1 MFGLSQERSVPDDYR
16 AFATLP
22 VTRYSVGPAGESM
35 AVHVAGQL
43 GGGRTPLLC
52 IPGYQRNMADF
63 DEFAQHFRCRIG
75 EDWPV
80 VLVDLKG
87 RGRSSDRADKSLYVS
102 TIDAADLVQIIAA
115 LALEGVILVG
125 QGYGGQVGMALA
137 SDKPNLV
144 AGAVLIDA
152 GPVSDPRGLVRLR
165 NNLKDLEGPRSEAGF
180 RTMLRRMLATDYP
193 AVPESMLDA
202 LAARTHFLDKR
213 GRVRGL
219 FDPHLT
225 KMLESFEYDD
235 VLVPQWPMY
244 DALRTAPLMLMRTQ
258 LTEQLRR
265 ETFEEMMRRRR
276 DAEGYIIEGQGSP
289 ALLNTQ
295 EDVEPIAEF
304 VRKLARRKAPR
315 AA

>member
-1 MFGLSQERSVPDDYR
+1 MFGFPHTRSVPDDYR
-16 AFATLP
+16 AFAHLP
-22 VTRYSVGPAGESM
+22 VTRYSVGPVSETI
-35 AVHVAGQL
+35 AVHVAGRM
-43 GGGRTPLLC
+43 GRGRTPLLC
-52 IPGYQRNMADF
+52 IPGYQRNMSDF
-63 DEFAQHFRCRIG
+63 AEFAQHFRRRFG
-75 EDWPV
+75 DDWPV

-87 RGRSSDRADKSLYVS
+87 RGRS
-102 TIDAADLVQIIAA
+102 ADLVQIIAA
-115 LALEGVILVG
+115 LALDGVVLVG
-125 QGYGGQVGMALA
+125 QGYGGQVAMALTA
-137 SDKPNLV
+137 DRPNLV

-193 AVPESMLDA
+193 AAPEGALDG
-202 LAARTHFLDKR
+202 LAARTHYLDQR
-213 GRVRGL
+213 GKVRGL

-225 KMLESFEYDD
+225 KMLETFEHDD

-244 DALRTAPLMLMRTQ
+244 EALRSAPLMLMRTQ

-289 ALLNTQ
+289 ALLGTQ

-304 VRKLARRKAPR
+304 VRKLAKRKAPK